1 MMRSLTRMLS
11 TYKELKSLNKNA
23 AYQEVISKYKQ
34 LPETE
39 KTPQV
44 LQEYY
49 RALKN
54 EALSSTLSEN
64 VPEPVHL
71 ILSDQIDKTS
81 AKEKLK
87 QDILIRYNGY
97 KTENSSTPLTFR
109 DHIQT
114 MLPQST
120 DLVQMALL
128 LIIIYKF
135 YQMSNLFSSEKSEN
149 FKIEKTSPVR
159 FSDVKGID
167 EYKQEVEDLVDYLK
181 NPQKYIQ
188 AGVKA
193 PKGILLT
200 GKPGTGK
207 TLLAKAI
214 AGEAGVS
221 FLHTSGSSFEEKYVG
236 VGPSRVRK
244 IFEEARKLAP
254 CIIFIDEID
263 SVAQSRNYR
272 AANYSKDSL
281 NQLLVEMDGFKPSD
295 NIIVMGA
302 TNFLESID
310 KALLRSGRFDKIIE
324 LPVPDRQARS
334 EIIDF
339 YLTKIKTHTSL
350 NKAALVSKTLGMT
363 GADIE
368 NLVNIAALHAVKAG
382 KALTDWEDFDY
393 AIDRVTMG
401 ISNKS
406 LLVDKSDIET
416 TVYHELGHA
425 VVAYFTQGANEMQK
439 ITILPR
445 GQSLGHT
452 AFVIRREDKP
462 ITKEQILA
470 HLDVCMGGR
479 AAEELFFGE
488 ENITTGFAGD
498 LKSATNV
505 IYYGLR
511 TGLFAE
517 LTGQKSFSEL
527 EEMGIQQRNDLDSIV
542 VDILNKAYLRAVQI
556 IREKT
561 KLIHGLAEELREKE
575 TLTKDEFVAVV
586 DRIR

>member
-1 MMRSLTRMLS
+1 MLS
-11 TYKELKSLNKNA
+11 ASKELRSLNKNA
-23 AYQEVISKYKQ
+23 EYKEVISRYNKLSKW
-34 LPETE
+34 E
-39 KTPQV
+39 KTYQV
-44 LQEYY
+44 HQEYY
-49 RALKN
+49 RALQN
-54 EALSSTLSEN
+54 ESLSSTLEEKA
-64 VPEPVHL
+64 PETVHL
-71 ILSDQIDKTS
+71 ILGDNVDQNS
-81 AKEKLK
+81 AKDKAK
-87 QDILIRYNGY
+87 QDILLRYNGY
-97 KTENSSTPLTFR
+97 KTENSSKPLTFNDR
-109 DHIQT
+109 MQMRTPKPSELIQI
-114 MLPQST
+114 
-120 DLVQMALL
+120 ALSL
-128 LIIIYKF
+128 LILYKF
-135 YQMSNLFSSEKSEN
+135 YQLNNFFTLEKNDS

-339 YLTKIKTHTSL
+339 YLGKIKTHTSL
-350 NKAALVSKTLGMT
+350 NKSVLVSKTLGMT

-382 KALTDWEDFDY
+382 KPLTDWDDFDY

-406 LLVDKSDIET
+406 LMVDKSDIET

-425 VVAYFTQGANEMQK
+425 VVAYYTQGANEMQK

-462 ITKEQILA
+462 ISKEQILA

-479 AAEELFFGE
+479 AAEELFFGQ

-517 LTGQKSFSEL
+517 LTGQKSFSDL
-527 EEMGIQQRNDLDSIV
+527 EEMGIQQRNDLDSLVI
-542 VDILNKAYLRAVQI
+542 DILNKAYLRAAQI

-561 KLIHGLAEELREKE
+561 DLIHGLAEELREKE
-575 TLTKDEFVAVV
+575 TLTKDEFVAIV